1 MTQYLLR
8 RLGSAVV
15 VLATVLIVLALMVRF
30 IPGDPLTSGGDVS
43 IGSGGVSLT
52 EQIREEMGVNDPVL
66 TQVWNF
72 VAGIVTGDMGTN
84 VVSRRPIADEI
95 RRVLPHTSILG
106 LATLLIAIVVGP
118 LLGILAA
125 ARAGGLLDRLLSMV
139 SITAWTIPA
148 YLGSLILLLIF
159 VIWLDIAPSLGAGD
173 TSDVGDYIS
182 HLILPTAALSL
193 PWIGLIARVM
203 RANMMEVIN
212 EPYMRTARAYG
223 VTERRIFLKY
233 GLRNALIPMVALIAL
248 GIGQLLAG
256 AVYVEVIFA
265 RPGLGSLLI
274 DNITRRNFPVAR
286 AAIFVMVMI
295 FVTVNVIADIVYR
308 FIDPRVRVERH

>member
-8 RLGSAVV
+8 RLGSALV

-72 VAGIVTGDMGTN
+72 VSGILTGDMGTN
-84 VVSRRPIADEI
+84 VVSRRPIVDEI
-95 RRVLPHTSILG
+95 TRVLPHTSILG
-106 LATLLIAIVVGP
+106 LATLTIAVIVGP

-125 ARAGGLLDRLLSMV
+125 ARAGGLLDRFLSMV
-139 SITAWTIPA
+139 SITVWTIPA

-159 VIWLDIAPSLGAGD
+159 VVWLDLAPSLGAGD
-173 TSDVGDYIS
+173 TSDIADYAS
-182 HLILPTAALSL
+182 HLILPAAALAL

-203 RANMMEVIN
+203 RANMMEVVN

-223 VTERRIFLKY
+223 LTERRIFLKY
-233 GLRNALIPMVALIAL
+233 GLRNAMIPMVALIAL
-248 GIGQLLAG
+248 GIGHLLAG

-286 AAIFVMVMI
+286 AAIFVMVVI
-295 FVTVNVIADIVYR
+295 FVAVNLIADIVYR